1 MMEPRTP
8 ATRASWGGLDFSG
21 PFVPI
26 PWRGSFSES
35 QFELI
40 RLGAIPAEMEDR
52 WFAFFEDPELFVH
65 RSWTGFCIYR
75 VTFIQ
80 AADRHVVQT
89 ALVSDNRNRTG
100 ASRISRKSS
109 SLMSLLTASYCRIPA
124 SLPVSFCESANR

>member
-1 MMEPRTP
+1 MEPRTP

-40 RLGAIPAEMEDR
+40 RLGAIPAEMEAR

-75 VTFIQ
+75 VTFVQ
-80 AADRHVVQT
+80 AADKHVVQT
-89 ALVSDNRNRTG
+89 ALVSDNRNRY
-100 ASRISRKSS
+100 RRKPDLEEVEFLDVLVDRLFLQEPSE
-109 SLMSLLTASYCRIPA
+109 LTS
-124 SLPVSFCESANR
+124 

>member
-1 MMEPRTP
+1 MVEPRIP

-40 RLGAIPAEMEDR
+40 RLGAIPGEMEDR

-75 VTFIQ
+75 VTFVQ
-80 AADRHVVQT
+80 AADQHVVQT
-89 ALVSDNRNRTG
+89 ALVSDNRNRY
-100 ASRISRKSS
+100 RRKPD
-109 SLMSLLTASYCRIPA
+109 LEEVEFLDVLVHRLLLQDPSELTR
-124 SLPVSFCESANR
+124 

>member
-1 MMEPRTP
+1 MVEPRTP
-8 ATRASWGGLDFSG
+8 ATRASWAGLDFSG

-75 VTFIQ
+75 VTFVQ

-89 ALVSDNRNRTG
+89 ALVSDNRNRY
-100 ASRISRKSS
+100 RRKPD
-109 SLMSLLTASYCRIPA
+109 LEEVEFLDVLVDRLLLQDPSELTR
-124 SLPVSFCESANR
+124 

>member
-1 MMEPRTP
+1 MVEPRTP

-26 PWRGSFSES
+26 PWRGSFSKS

-75 VTFIQ
+75 VTFVQ

-89 ALVSDNRNRTG
+89 ALVSDNRDRY
-100 ASRISRKSS
+100 RRKPD
-109 SLMSLLTASYCRIPA
+109 LEEVEFLDVLVDRLLLQDPSELTR
-124 SLPVSFCESANR
+124 

>member
-1 MMEPRTP
+1 MVEPRTP
-8 ATRASWGGLDFSG
+8 ATRASWGRLDFSG

-75 VTFIQ
+75 VTFVQ

-89 ALVSDNRNRTG
+89 ALVSDNRNRY
-100 ASRISRKSS
+100 RRKPD
-109 SLMSLLTASYCRIPA
+109 LEEVEFLDVLVDRLLLQDPSELTR
-124 SLPVSFCESANR
+124 